1 MKIRNDWFW
10 QLGWLWAMV
19 AFVGIVFGIQWLH
32 DNHPA
37 VLMYGG
43 ALVIA
48 FVVIT
53 MFVGEIIDSIK
64 E

>member
-37 VLMYGG
+37 VLMYGA
-43 ALVIA
+43 ALI
-48 FVVIT
+48 FLLGLII
-53 MFVGEIIDSIK
+53 MLLSEIIDSIK

>member
-1 MKIRNDWFW
+1 MKIRSDWFW

-19 AFVGIVFGIQWLH
+19 AFAGIIFSIKWLA

-48 FVVIT
+48 LVVIT
-53 MFVGEIIDSIK
+53 QFVGEIIDSIK